1 MRHILFSLSLVLSSF
16 VFQAQISSK
25 YTISFENAIHHE
37 ATIMA
42 TFTNLKSDIA
52 EFSMSRSSPGRYAL
66 HEFAKNV
73 YNFKVTDGKGNVLPI
88 MRPDPYSWQVEGH
101 DGTIHVTY
109 TLFANHGDGT
119 YAQIDETHAHLNLP
133 ATFIYMKALEN
144 DEIEVTFNVRND
156 LNWKVATQLKHQQN
170 NTYYAKDFQYLMDS
184 PVEIADFRTRSFDV
198 DGQNIVLALHDDAAT
213 DEQIDAYFEKIKKVV
228 LEQKQFFGE
237 LPQFDYGTFT
247 FLACYMP
254 NATGDGMEHRN
265 STSIPSSRSLAR
277 GGGET
282 NIGTVAHEFVHVWN
296 VERLRPKSLEPFD
309 FSRANMSGDLW
320 FAEGFTSYF
329 DDLSLVRS
337 GIISQERY
345 VQGLERTFN
354 YVWTSPARQFF
365 NPIEMSYQAPFT
377 DAARSVDETNRE
389 NTFISYYSYGSMLA
403 LALDLSLRE
412 KSLTLDGY
420 MTLLWKN
427 FGKPEIPYTID
438 DLRQTL
444 STYAGKE
451 FADDF
456 FNTYIIKSGIP
467 DYDKL
472 FKHVGIVLETKNNIE
487 FGANV
492 RNHKLM
498 SNPKIGGSAYKAG
511 FQKNDKLLKIGTTV
525 LDEKSDLNAILNT
538 FKVGDEVNVLIER
551 YGSQKELKMVIAT
564 DVSYGL
570 QLLDDNSKAMN
581 KKLKQ
586 QRDGWLKSKVN

>member
-88 MRPDPYSWQVEGH
+88 KRPDPYSWQVEGH

>member
-88 MRPDPYSWQVEGH
+88 TRPDPYSWQVEGH

-551 YGSQKELKMVIAT
+551 YGSQKEMKMVIAT